1 MANLKERNINIKVTD
16 ITPKQWSN
24 LVIEL
29 NLMADAWKPYGPKLR
44 LKAKNLDHIIKWG
57 RKTHDDK
64 EDRQISKSL
73 GKNKRSKL

>member
-29 NLMADAWKPYGPKLR
+29 NLMADAWKSYGPK
-44 LKAKNLDHIIKWG
+44 I
-57 RKTHDDK
+57 
-64 EDRQISKSL
+64 
-73 GKNKRSKL
+73 